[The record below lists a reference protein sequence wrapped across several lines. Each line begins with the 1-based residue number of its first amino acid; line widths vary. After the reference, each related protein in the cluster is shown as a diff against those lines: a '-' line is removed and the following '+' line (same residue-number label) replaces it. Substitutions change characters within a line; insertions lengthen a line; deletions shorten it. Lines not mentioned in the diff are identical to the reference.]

1 MMRLPHIKRTA
12 FALSTFFVLVPA
24 LLAQEVDH
32 HALTLTE
39 ALAIA
44 KKQNVDVMVARFR
57 VLESKQASNVAKA
70 ALLPQ
75 ASLGLQNLVT
85 RFNVQSI
92 TGGDLVAAIGPYQVV
107 QGGPAFSQ
115 VVFDL
120 GAVRRLQASR
130 QAETTTRNNEMTV
143 EQTVEHGV
151 IAQYLTIARAAAEL
165 DRANARMALAQR
177 LETEAEHLQAAGVGT
192 SIDTL
197 RAQYELEA
205 ERHQVI
211 DAEAA
216 HKIAKQRLVELLELP
231 ADKDIDVVPLAGMPT
246 IEAGPTEI
254 EMALRDRPEEAAAK
268 SEVQRA
274 EFQKKAASAQRLP
287 SVQFA
292 GFWQQQGRTWGGM
305 IPAYTYQGT
314 VSLPLFTSGR
324 IRAEIQTADL
334 EKRRALETQRGIES
348 AISYEVVAARTNL
361 DASRNAVEVA
371 KRATALAREELVQ
384 AEHRFNVGVANNIEL
399 VTAQQSLAAA
409 DASEIASDYLY
420 REATVDLYRALGRIQ
435 DFRAKL

>member
-1 MMRLPHIKRTA
+1 MIRLPHIKRIA
-12 FALSTFFVLVPA
+12 FALTTLFAFVPA
-24 LLAQEVDH
+24 LLAQEADH
-32 HALTLTE
+32 HALTLAE

-44 KKQNVDVMVARFR
+44 KKQNIDVMVARLR

-75 ASLGLQNLVT
+75 ASLGLQSLVT
-85 RFNVQSI
+85 RFNEQSI
-92 TGGDLVAAIGPYQVV
+92 TGGDRVAAIGPYQVV

-120 GAVRRLQASR
+120 GAVRRLQVSR
-130 QAETTTRNNEMTV
+130 QAETTTRDNEMTV

-151 IAQYLTIARAAAEL
+151 IVQYLRIARAAAEL

-197 RAQYELEA
+197 RAKYDLEA

-211 DAEAA
+211 DADAA
-216 HKIAKQRLVELLELP
+216 HKIAKQRLVELLELR
-231 ADKDIDVVPLAGMPT
+231 ADKEIDIVPLASMPT
-246 IEAGPTEI
+246 IEADPAEV

-268 SEVQRA
+268 SEIQRA
-274 EFQKKAASAQRLP
+274 EVQKKAASSQRLP
-287 SVQFA
+287 VVQFA

-314 VSLPLFTSGR
+314 VTLPLFTSGR

-334 EKRRALETQRGIES
+334 EKRRALETQRGLES

-361 DASRNAVEVA
+361 DASRNALEVA

-384 AEHRFNVGVANNIEL
+384 AEHRFNIGVANNIEL

-435 DFRAKL
+435 DFRA